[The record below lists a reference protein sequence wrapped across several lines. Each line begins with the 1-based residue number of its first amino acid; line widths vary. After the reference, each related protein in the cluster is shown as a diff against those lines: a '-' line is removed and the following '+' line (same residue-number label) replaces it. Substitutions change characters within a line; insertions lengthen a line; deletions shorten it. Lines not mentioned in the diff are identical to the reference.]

1 MTVIASVRATD
12 HGTNVQLITGC
23 RAVDLIESSG
33 LTQRRMTPEGFM
45 VSRAKISRVG
55 TQKYYARE
63 LGLPGIDGNKLL
75 IAYRPAGEVFHPDA
89 MKSFELKTLAND
101 HPAEDITADNWK
113 KMASDG
119 RAVGDV
125 HDIHPE
131 DSEYLGATVVAR
143 DADMVRGINDGKSQL
158 SCGYTFD
165 ADMTPGEYNG
175 VKYDFVQRNIRGNH
189 VAVVDM
195 ARGGI
200 GCRIGDRDT
209 TATTTTTRRN
219 TMEIQLVPLNIN
231 GVTVRVAADDAQNCR
246 DAYDRHQ
253 KALNDCKDNLESM
266 ETAHKKVKDERDF
279 HVNAAEELKEKL
291 GKEDDDETASMGTE
305 NKRKHVGKDGEPT
318 LMGLLLGKLA
328 GVRGFYKTKLT
339 DAQTK
344 LTAAEAKASD
354 SAIEARVQARAIAVQ
369 GAKKLIGDS
378 FVETGK
384 SLETIRTEA
393 VAHVIAK
400 DSVLK
405 GQAEA
410 GLCGIALDK
419 APADHVGIVFSTLVA
434 AKGTAT
440 SANDGAGRATGGSFF
455 EIFAHDSAEGRQDS
469 DRTER
474 QDASGRADDG
484 LEGLD
489 AVSIMKLRSQ
499 NKGRLP
505 GKDAGI

>member
-12 HGTNVQLITGC
+12 HGTAVQLITGC
-23 RAVDLIESSG
+23 RAVDLIGSEG

-63 LGLPGIDGNKLL
+63 LGLPGIDGDRLL
-75 IAYRPAGEVFHPDA
+75 IAYRPASEVFHPDA

-101 HPAEDITADNWK
+101 HPPVDITSENWAA
-113 KMASDG
+113 MARDG
-119 RAVGDV
+119 KCVGDV

-131 DSEYLGATVVAR
+131 DSEHLGATVVAR
-143 DADMVRGINDGKSQL
+143 DADMVKGIEGGKSQL

-195 ARGGI
+195 ARGGV

-209 TATTTTTRRN
+209 TVTSTTRRH
-219 TMEIQLVPLNIN
+219 TMETTLVP
-231 GVTVRVAADDAQNCR
+231 VTIAGITFNVAATDAQNATSVR
-246 DAYDRHQ
+246 DAYDRHA
-253 KALNDCKDNLESM
+253 KLAKDCKDSLEAM
-266 ETAHKKVKDERDF
+266 EAAHKKVKDERDF

-291 GKEDDDETASMGTE
+291 GKEDDDETASMGAE

-328 GVRGFYKTKLT
+328 GVRGFYKAKLT
-339 DAQTK
+339 DAQAK
-344 LTAAEAKASD
+344 VTAAEAKASD
-354 SAIEARVQARAIAVQ
+354 SAIEARVQARAVAVQ

-400 DSVLK
+400 DSALK

-410 GLCGIALDK
+410 GLCGLALDK
-419 APADHVGIVFSTLVA
+419 APAEHVGIVFSTLVA
-434 AKGTAT
+434 AKGTTAAT
-440 SANDGAGRATGGSFF
+440 DGASRGTGSD
-455 EIFAHDSAEGRQDS
+455 IFSILAHDSAEGRQDA

-474 QDASGRADDG
+474 DTARADDG

-489 AVSIMKLRSQ
+489 AVSILKLRSQ
-499 NKGRLP
+499 NHGKLP
-505 GKDAGI
+505 GKDAGV